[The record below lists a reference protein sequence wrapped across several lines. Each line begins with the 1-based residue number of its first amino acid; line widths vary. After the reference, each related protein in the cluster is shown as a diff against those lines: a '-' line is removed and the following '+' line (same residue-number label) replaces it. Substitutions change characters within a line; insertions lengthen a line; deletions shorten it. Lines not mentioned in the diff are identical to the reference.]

1 MIRRATKSDAAL
13 IRELWEEFESELG
26 GPDYLLETWEE
37 AWTDLSETIATGV
50 ALLAEDEGRAVG
62 FVFCILGD
70 RGRKTA
76 HVTDLYVRP
85 EARNKGI
92 GQSLLAELIEP
103 ARAAGLDHVSLEVL
117 LRNADARRLYERL
130 GFAAVDLFMVAPLGA
145 LAERL
150 GSEERPCRSAPCMCR
165 PMTRPVSNVPCCSS
179 CRGSAEAD
187 TRRSRRRATA
197 G

>member
-1 MIRRATKSDAAL
+1 MPRTRG
-13 IRELWEEFESELG
+13 W
-26 GPDYLLETWEE
+26 P
-37 AWTDLSETIATGV
+37 
-50 ALLAEDEGRAVG
+50 VG

-76 HVTDLYVRP
+76 HVTDLYVRS
-85 EARNKGI
+85 EARNKGV
-92 GQSLLAELIEP
+92 GRALLAELIEP

-130 GFAAVDLFMVAPLGA
+130 GFAAVDLFMVAPIGA

-150 GSEERPCRSAPCMCR
+150 GSEERPLSF
-165 PMTRPVSNVPCCSS
+165 
-179 CRGSAEAD
+179 GSLHVQTDDEAGVERAVLQFLPRLGGAG
-187 TRRSRRRATA
+187 TRRSRRRETA